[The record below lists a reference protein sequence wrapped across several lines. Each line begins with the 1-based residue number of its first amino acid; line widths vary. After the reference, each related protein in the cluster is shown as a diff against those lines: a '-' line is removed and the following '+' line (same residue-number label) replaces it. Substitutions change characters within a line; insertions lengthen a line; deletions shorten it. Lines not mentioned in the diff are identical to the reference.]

1 MQRPDFEIAMLELEA
16 MTEDLDNSLGLA
28 TKVLDEL
35 YNLNKEGYTE
45 FSHLPLMTEATIQCF
60 LVTLERVKNGQPK
73 RWFDDAEHVGE

>member
-35 YNLNKEGYTE
+35 YSLNKEGYTE
-45 FSHLPLMTEATIQCF
+45 FSHLPLITEATIQCF
-60 LVTLERVKNGQPK
+60 LVALDRVKNGKPN
-73 RWFDDAEHVGE
+73 RWFDDAEDVGE